1 MGPPAPPGVS
11 IYLFYGV
18 VVANPVGGV
27 GKYTAF
33 LTPIIQLFSGAPAL
47 KLTRLLVDYWF

>member
-1 MGPPAPPGVS
+1 M
-11 IYLFYGV
+11 YLFYGV

-33 LTPIIQLFSGAPAL
+33 LTPTTQLLSDTPAL
-47 KLTRLLVDYWF
+47 KLSRLLVDC